1 MAQVKF
7 ISTTSDKLNSIEVN
21 AGNLIFVKDER
32 TIYLD
37 TDTRTAYQDIICLAT
52 ESQRTTLPSPLK
64 GFYFVEETCVL
75 WRYNEEWEKITNTPK
90 DQIIFAPRESFPA
103 EGKSDALYIDDKD
116 IYRYL
121 NGDYV
126 LINNTI
132 DWGVFQ

>member
-1 MAQVKF
+1 MAQIKF

-52 ESQRTTLPSPLK
+52 ESQRIALPSPLK

-75 WRYNEEWEKITNTPK
+75 WRYNEEWEKITNAPK
-90 DQIIFAPRESFPA
+90 DQIIFAPRASFPV